1 MLGEARV
8 THVTPKRLGLRPLK
22 AKAALFSI
30 AALDAVLNLH
40 AVLSACPIIFP
51 ANLTACRRLEGSA
64 QLAQSEM
71 R

>member
-1 MLGEARV
+1 MLGEACV
-8 THVTPKRLGLRPLK
+8 AHVTPKRLGPKPFR
-22 AKAALFSI
+22 AKTALFSV

-40 AVLSACPIIFP
+40 AVLSVCPIIFP
-51 ANLTACRRLEGSA
+51 ANLTACRRLEGSV